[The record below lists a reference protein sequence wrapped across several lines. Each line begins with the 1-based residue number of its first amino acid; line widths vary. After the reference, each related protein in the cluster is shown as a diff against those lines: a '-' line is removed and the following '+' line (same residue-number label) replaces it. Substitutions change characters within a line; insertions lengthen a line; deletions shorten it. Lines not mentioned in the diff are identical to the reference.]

1 LTKPNAAAPWLPRL
15 IAHRKK
21 TIMNKNAEKSDYLLL
36 FRGNE
41 WELGLPPEELKKVV
55 TDWYAWY
62 QRLVDGGK
70 CVGGM
75 PLLNNGKLVS
85 GKQGRTVADGPFA
98 ESKET
103 IGGYFHLQVAN
114 EAEAVEIAQQCPGLE
129 YDGCVVEIRPVGER
143 NNERFRGIEHL
154 EQLAKS
160 VTTKS

>member
-1 LTKPNAAAPWLPRL
+1 MNPTSE
-15 IAHRKK
+15 KK
-21 TIMNKNAEKSDYLLL
+21 DYLLL
-36 FRGNE
+36 FRGNT
-41 WELGLPPEELKKVV
+41 WEQGLPPEELKKIV

-62 QRLVDGGK
+62 QRLVDEGK

-75 PLLNNGKLVS
+75 PLLDTVKLVS
-85 GKQGRTVADGPFA
+85 GKKGRTVADGPFA

-114 EAEAVEIAQQCPGLE
+114 EAEAIQIAQQCPGLE
-129 YDGCVVEIRPVGER
+129 HDGCVIEVRPVGER
-143 NNERFRGIEHL
+143 NTERLRGIEQL